1 MLPPFVSDAYPNE
14 APIPSHPQPEVPPSE
29 SRFGSLIRHPERF
42 AVLLALLIGF
52 ASVLS
57 AVIAWRASLASIEAS
72 RYESLVVQQ
81 EARQGQIE
89 RELEATVQQDLRFIT
104 EYQEHALAARE
115 LQAQADSVR
124 EADPDV
130 ADTLDLEAQA
140 RLALARAMRP
150 YFLGATGIELD
161 DAGQVPYDEAFVL
174 RNLRNGNVE
183 WRELESTIP
192 RSNALAQRGD
202 EKALALI
209 GVAALIVASLFFLTV
224 AQVSKTRARV
234 RQTFFVAGGL
244 LVGFGSLAF
253 VLVEVVA

>member
-1 MLPPFVSDAYPNE
+1 MLAGFVSDAYATDAAVPSAQPPP
-14 APIPSHPQPEVPPSE
+14 APPAG
-29 SRFGSLIRHPERF
+29 SRLGALVRHPERF

-57 AVIAWRASLASIEAS
+57 AVIAWRASLASIDSS

-81 EARQGQIE
+81 QARQAEIE
-89 RELEATVQQDLRFIT
+89 RELEATVRQDLRFVT

-115 LQAQADSVR
+115 LQAQADETRDS
-124 EADPDV
+124 DPDV
-130 ADTLDLEAQA
+130 ADALDLEAEA
-140 RLALARAMRP
+140 RRAMARAMQP
-150 YFLGATGIELD
+150 YFLGATGISLD
-161 DAGQVPYDEAFVL
+161 ESGQVPYDEAFVL
-174 RNLRNGNVE
+174 RNLRNSNVE

-192 RSNALAQRGD
+192 RSTTLAQRGD

-224 AQVSKTRARV
+224 AQVSKTRAAM
-234 RQTFFVAGGL
+234 RQIFFVAGSV
-244 LVGFGSLAF
+244 LVGVGSLAF